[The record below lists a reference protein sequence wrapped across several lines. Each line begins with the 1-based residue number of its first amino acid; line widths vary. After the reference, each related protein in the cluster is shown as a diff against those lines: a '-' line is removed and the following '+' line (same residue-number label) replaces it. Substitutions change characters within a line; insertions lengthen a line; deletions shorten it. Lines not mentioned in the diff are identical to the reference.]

1 MVAFIPLFIIKQSLQ
16 YMIND
21 GKAIEILS
29 FLENQLVDQLVEHAS
44 IETYRKEVVLIREGQ
59 YLKHVPVILEGM
71 LKVYSQYDGK
81 ELLLYY
87 IKPRQSCIISFDAA
101 IYNKPS
107 QIFAITELDSKILL
121 LPTTKISAW
130 TVEFPRLNQLFLDLY
145 HLRYKDLL
153 ETINQLVFKSLDQ
166 RVYTYLLELSN
177 QLDSDLLNI
186 RHHEIARDLGTAR
199 EVVSRIIKKLE
210 KEGKVSQTT
219 NGIKIFR
226 LRD

>member
-210 KEGKVSQTT
+210 KEDKVSQTS